1 MDQNP
6 RFASVSRLL
15 ILAVVI
21 GLAPTTL
28 SCIEEYDFERDEYQ
42 RGTLG
47 EELFGV
53 WHKDAKRAAEKRE
66 QKSQM
71 LVSRRY
77 DFVTAVDAIAP
88 PDKLGEVDQFLQDV
102 LSLIDD
108 GLMQGLTR
116 KLRLVLEQA
125 ANDTGLMQALAT
137 ENRPHPEDFLSPVN
151 GKNFLGH
158 LLGYPRMNEV
168 ATKTTGIL
176 LGADGVNRQGN
187 VDATEPTALADLMA
201 SLTISLRDAQH
212 TEPNDTVAYSLQTV
226 LVGEDS
232 RFNVQG
238 SEPLWA
244 VQYDRRGIP
253 MVRKTQDG
261 MPVPFV
267 DSDGD
272 GLADVDA
279 HGDFVLSTGES
290 RDVPAFETRTDEQAL
305 LNRDPYGRGSA
316 GGGDY
321 VFEYVDLSKTGLHFM
336 TRQMGELTQQ
346 GILWD
351 MVDAAPAVLGA
362 RQVKTD
368 AQGPFSGYSE
378 DNPITDM
385 MYALFH
391 ILDVDGLDEVLA
403 NLADFMDR
411 NNSELAG
418 VMFALDEAG
427 EVMDAHPEAGM
438 EDNETVAHDLLPVLE
453 KISADPELWSDFFWA
468 LRQPMSRYTGEPLV
482 TLMQYKDQN
491 PAVPA
496 KGGPYDSCFQDCKA
510 RFPTFDSFDDA
521 NPQSCRQRY
530 APQRALQRY
539 QCIQACPRGEIFS
552 EPMDHDAPEA
562 ITNRSMFQRLLHL
575 LRDAH
580 QTPYGLAIVEPGWL
594 SSMPALIDLP
604 DSAGAMVRSIGGELD
619 LVDYVGDVGGLQPL
633 IDLIGG
639 ASSVAGLVS
648 TLSPLLGAK
657 LDRRATPDQI
667 TRLFNLPEL
676 SGSVAGVDLEVDP
689 PVCKDGYAMS
699 AHHADILYASEA
711 SGLYDTMAPLA
722 CAFSKH
728 DKEALLGEMFSVLHD
743 HMSSRTDL
751 YQTADGALSP
761 MKGANLRSYEPALA
775 EILQRGSLFE
785 ALYRLSVA
793 ADRFKS
799 ESGVDFNEQLRLI
812 VHNATRTDDGFTG
825 RSGEDMITLADGR
838 TVRELSRLHI
848 LMEAADE
855 MSARVGDDPAAEAAL
870 ENMMGALYDVML
882 ASQWPDG
889 EEPSF
894 EDPGS
899 VALLAKMTH
908 HLSEKA
914 AEARRQNR
922 LTEWITSDQMQTVLD
937 MWNSRTLPALVDLSE
952 ELASSDENKQLTDD
966 LMAYLLGAPAGRN
979 QAAMAAYVL
988 MVYTLHQD
996 TWVPLSH
1003 FLATILDPNREWE
1016 VEPYGK
1022 LPLSSHVLQL
1032 LHDSVERDTEGRGID
1047 MFERGFSNR
1056 PDGSVPFS
1064 TVFGIIADYFR
1075 VDPASQRPYTAE
1087 DYENVFREFS
1097 AWLGDD
1103 VHGIEQL
1110 YDIVGQ
1116 KVDE

>member
-1 MDQNP
+1 MEQNE
-6 RFASVSRLL
+6 RFANVFRLL
-15 ILAVVI
+15 VVAAVA
-21 GLAPTTL
+21 GLAATSLGCTQ
-28 SCIEEYDFERDEYQ
+28 EYDFERAEYQ

-66 QKSQM
+66 QKTQM
-71 LVSRRY
+71 LVRNRH
-77 DFVTAVDAIAP
+77 DFVTAVDTIAP
-88 PDKLGEVDQFLQDV
+88 PDKLGEVDRFLQDV
-102 LSLIDD
+102 LALIDD

-116 KLRLVLEQA
+116 KLRVVFLQA
-125 ANDTGLMQALAT
+125 AADTGLMEALAI

-158 LLGYPRMNEV
+158 LLGYPRMSEV
-168 ATKTTGIL
+168 ATRTTDIL
-176 LGADGVNRQGN
+176 LSSDGVDRQGN
-187 VDATEPTALADLMA
+187 AALSESTALSDLMG
-201 SLTISLRDAQH
+201 SLTISLREEQH
-212 TEPNDTVAYSLQTV
+212 IEARDTIAFSMKTV
-226 LVGEDS
+226 LVSEDL
-232 RFNVQG
+232 RFNLQG

-253 MVRKTQDG
+253 MVKKTSSG
-261 MPVPFV
+261 LPVPFV

-272 GLADVDA
+272 GLADVDSD
-279 HGDFVLSTGES
+279 GNFVLSTGES
-290 RDVPAFETRTDEQAL
+290 RDVPPFETRTNEQSL
-305 LNRDPYGRGSA
+305 LNRDTYGRGSA
-316 GGGDY
+316 AGGDY

-336 TRQMGELTQQ
+336 TRQLGQLTQR

-351 MVDAAPAVLGA
+351 MVDAAPAVLGP
-362 RQVKTD
+362 REVKSD
-368 AQGPFSGYSE
+368 AQGPFAGYSA
-378 DNPITDM
+378 DNPVTDL
-385 MYALFH
+385 MYSLLH
-391 ILDVDGLDEVLA
+391 TLDIDRLDEVLA
-403 NLADFMDR
+403 SLADFMDESS
-411 NNSELAG
+411 SELAG
-418 VMFALDEAG
+418 VMFALDEAA
-427 EVMDAHPEAGM
+427 EIMDSHPDAGM

-453 KISADPELWSDFFWA
+453 RIAADPELWQDFFWA
-468 LRQPMSRYTGEPLV
+468 LRQPVSRYTGEPLV
-482 TLMQYKDQN
+482 TLVQHRDQN

-496 KGGPYDSCFQDCKA
+496 KDGPYDSCFQDCKA
-510 RFPTFDSFDDA
+510 RFPTFDSFDDG
-521 NPQSCRQRY
+521 NPQSCRERY

-539 QCIQACPRGEIFS
+539 QCIRACPISEVFS
-552 EPMDHDAPEA
+552 EPMDFDAPEA
-562 ITNRSMFQRLLHL
+562 VSNRSMLQRLMHL

-594 SSMPALIDLP
+594 SSLPPLIDLP

-619 LVDYVGDVGGLQPL
+619 LADYVAEIDGLQPL

-676 SGSVAGVDLEVDP
+676 TGSIAGVDLEVDP

-699 AHHADILYASEA
+699 QHHADILYASEA

-728 DKEALLGEMFSVLHD
+728 DKEALLGEMFTVMHN
-743 HMSSRTDL
+743 HYSSRTDL
-751 YQTADGALSP
+751 YSTANGATSP

-775 EILQRGSLFE
+775 EILQRGTLFE

-799 ESGVDFNEQLRLI
+799 DSGIDFNEQLRLL

-825 RSGEDMITLADGR
+825 RNGEAMITLADGR
-838 TVRELSRLHI
+838 TVRELSRLHL
-848 LMEAADE
+848 LMEAADQ
-855 MSARVGDDPAAEAAL
+855 MSERVENNPAAEAAF

-882 ASQWPDG
+882 AAEWPDG
-889 EEPSF
+889 EQPRF
-894 EDPGS
+894 QDPGS
-899 VALLAKMTH
+899 IALTAKLTR

-914 AEARRQNR
+914 AEARQQGR
-922 LTEWITSDQMQTVLD
+922 LTEWLTDEQMQNVVD

-952 ELASSDENKQLTDD
+952 ELASSQENKALTDD
-966 LMAYLLGAPAGRN
+966 LMTYLLGAQAGRN

-1003 FLATILDPNREWE
+1003 FLATVLDPNRDWE

-1022 LPLSSHVLQL
+1022 LPLTSHVLQL
-1032 LHDSVERDTEGRGID
+1032 LRDSVERDTEGHGLD

-1056 PDGSVPFS
+1056 PDGSVPFG
-1064 TVFGIIADYFR
+1064 TVFGIVADYFR
-1075 VDPASQRPYTAE
+1075 VDPASQQPYSAE
-1087 DYENVFREFS
+1087 DYEQVFRELA

-1110 YDIVGQ
+1110 YDIVRGI
-1116 KVDE
+1116 E